1 MIKNVVF
8 DFGQVL
14 VRFEPE
20 YMTGQYI
27 KDENDI
33 KLMSQVLFDR
43 LYWDKLDKGT
53 ISDEEVVA
61 LSNERLPEHLREKTA
76 KVYYNWIYNIP
87 QISGMEE
94 IAKELKEKGVRIFL
108 LSNISTYFAAHAKEI
123 SVLSHFEKC
132 IFSAV
137 CGHTKP
143 NADMF
148 DHLCKKCG
156 IDPSETLFV
165 DDSEKNIS
173 GAENFGIKGYLFD
186 GDAGKL
192 RRYLEKIGI
201 L

>member
-76 KVYYNWIYNIP
+76 KV
-87 QISGMEE
+87 
-94 IAKELKEKGVRIFL
+94 
-108 LSNISTYFAAHAKEI
+108 T
-123 SVLSHFEKC
+123 
-132 IFSAV
+132 
-137 CGHTKP
+137 T
-143 NADMF
+143 
-148 DHLCKKCG
+148 
-156 IDPSETLFV
+156 T
-165 DDSEKNIS
+165 
-173 GAENFGIKGYLFD
+173 GYTTF
-186 GDAGKL
+186 
-192 RRYLEKIGI
+192 RRYRAWRK
-201 L
+201 